1 MKNSWVLLLGGAM
14 LLGAASASA
23 GHVQKGWTSDGLF
36 VKGDDNDGGVSTSVE
51 VTGAKAPIRH
61 AHVHMGA
68 QLREGKRKAAT
79 HHVHQAARH
88 TSHHVHQAARHTSS
102 AKNFLKKAVEEHNAA
117 IRHVAQATAAKNSV
131 KKARHSQS
139 DKLSHTDI
147 LKLRQKVKEA
157 HILEARK
164 EMKAEEKR
172 LAEKKANLARAKH
185 EAIKKAR
192 VWHISGSSLDGELAA
207 MEKRL
212 SIMKQANA
220 AEASK
225 KEKLLNLRQK
235 VNELQKE
242 IGVQMPLPSL
252 VEMGNTDTQTTT
264 AEDTD
269 RERNIQRM
277 LEIEHA
283 EDKAAQTLVK
293 NVRYQ
298 PTVNN
303 IF

>member
-1 MKNSWVLLLGGAM
+1 LENEMKNSWVLLLGGAM

-36 VKGDDNDGGVSTSVE
+36 VEGDDNDGGVSTSVE

-79 HHVHQAARH
+79 
-88 TSHHVHQAARHTSS
+88 HHVHQAARHTSS

-225 KEKLLNLRQK
+225 KEKLLKLRQK